1 MESEGFWSVV
11 TGLVGAIAPGLGGGG
26 KKTKAQLASL
36 SQKVDLLQAENVK
49 QSKTI
54 TYLLIG
60 LGVVIAVV
68 VLIVVLKKRR
78 R

>member
-1 MESEGFWSVV
+1 MESDGFWAVL
-11 TGLVGAIAPGLGGGG
+11 TGLVGAVVPGLSGGS
-26 KKTKAQLASL
+26 KKTKAELAAL
-36 SQKVDLLQAENVK
+36 SQKVNLLQAENVK

-60 LGVVIAVV
+60 LGVVVLVV
-68 VLIVVLKKRR
+68 VLFVVLKKRR